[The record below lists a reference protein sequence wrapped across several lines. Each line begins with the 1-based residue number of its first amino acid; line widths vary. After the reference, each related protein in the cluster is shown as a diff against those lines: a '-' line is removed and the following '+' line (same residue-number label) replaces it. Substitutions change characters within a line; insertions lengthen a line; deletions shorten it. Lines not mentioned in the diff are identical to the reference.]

1 MKVQEVKR
9 QLRLQEW
16 AEQIKECKQSG
27 STVREWCK
35 GNGVSLKTYY
45 NRMKRVR
52 EELLDAIDNESAM
65 QLSRRDGGST
75 QKQIEAPVFA
85 ALPMPQ
91 KNVSAVT
98 VHIGLHVAEIY
109 NGAEAETVESVLRTL
124 ARL

>member
-52 EELLDAIDNESAM
+52 EELLDAIDNESAL
-65 QLSRRDGGST
+65 QLSSRVGGST
-75 QKQIEAPVFA
+75 PQRLGTPVFA
-85 ALPMPQ
+85 ALPIPRMDIA
-91 KNVSAVT
+91 AVT
-98 VHIGLHVAEIY
+98 VQIGPHVAEIH